1 MANQSLP
8 ITRPG
13 EDRDRVAPT
22 PRTRVEAL
30 PADFRAAFA
39 AFESYLA
46 ERRAIMEV
54 DAIAAALDDL
64 ALLFEQAAADGI
76 PIRSVVGDE
85 PADVAEALLEN
96 HLGGSW
102 NAATRASLTA
112 AIDTA

>member
-1 MANQSLP
+1 MVSHSP
-8 ITRPG
+8 TITGAVVEPVSPPPRTA
-13 EDRDRVAPT
+13 RVA
-22 PRTRVEAL
+22 AL
-30 PADFRAAFA
+30 PAEFRAAFA
-39 AFESYLA
+39 AFEMYLA
-46 ERRAIMEV
+46 DRRSIGGAE
-54 DAIAAALDDL
+54 ATAGALDDL

-102 NAATRASLTA
+102 NAAMRASLTA